1 MVAPMK
7 SNNEILAE
15 IIATLN
21 ENQTEY
27 LLHLVQALFCQTA
40 D

>member
-1 MVAPMK
+1 MK
-7 SNNEILAE
+7 GNKDTLME

-27 LLHLVQALFCQTA
+27 LLHLVQALFCKA
-40 D
+40 PN

>member
-1 MVAPMK
+1 MNGNKDTLM
-7 SNNEILAE
+7 E

-27 LLHLVQALFCQTA
+27 LLHLVKALFCQTP